1 MAETGGFHEELGRR
15 QTVEAGSERAFGIVF
30 ACVFSVIA
38 VWPLFSG
45 GSARIWAAIAAAGFL
60 VLALVLPRVLRPLNL
75 AWHRFG
81 LLLHKIVT
89 PLIRRVPRPIRT
101 SGPTTQKG
109 PISTSRSIS
118 ARESTTAVEATAMA
132 RSISIIVSRDVTSV
146 SRRPS
151 LLTDDFTV
159 ESRIRQHHKDVSLI
173 LKYAE
178 KAGQE
183 LIRMANEAGG
193 PDNISLILIRTDKTF
208 PIKQSMF
215 SRLLGRS

>member
-89 PLIRRVPRPIRT
+89 PLIMGLLFYLTVTPIALIMRALGKNPL
-101 SGPTTQKG
+101 SLKFDAEAKSYWIERDPPGP
-109 PISTSRSIS
+109 
-118 ARESTTAVEATAMA
+118 E
-132 RSISIIVSRDVTSV
+132 
-146 SRRPS
+146 
-151 LLTDDFTV
+151 
-159 ESRIRQHHKDVSLI
+159 
-173 LKYAE
+173 
-178 KAGQE
+178 
-183 LIRMANEAGG
+183 
-193 PDNISLILIRTDKTF
+193 PD
-208 PIKQSMF
+208 SMKNQF
-215 SRLLGRS
+215 